1 MSYKIDKIWDEDTGV
16 SQVFITDKNQKVFS
30 GMSTCHEED
39 SQFKSQSFGETIAMY
54 RATIQFLRYVRDTEI
69 KPQLAILE
77 HLYSNMQTSKQFNP
91 KSYEAQMLHR
101 QICIQRNSLASTKE
115 EIRILKDAIK
125 ENIKVKEQFNNLIRA
140 KEIKK

>member
-1 MSYKIDKIWDEDTGV
+1 MSYKIDKLWDEKTGIT
-16 SQVFITDKNQKVFS
+16 QVIITDKNQKTFS

-39 SQFKSQSFGETIAMY
+39 SQFKSQTFGETIAMY

-91 KSYEAQMLHR
+91 NSYEAQMLHR
-101 QICIQRNSLASTKE
+101 QICIQRNSLTSIKE
-115 EIRILKDAIK
+115 EIQTLKNAIK
-125 ENIKVKEQFNNLIRA
+125 ENIKIKEQFNELIRA
-140 KEIKK
+140 KEINK